1 MALPGLSYR
10 SWTCALK
17 NILPHVLPSPPFSP
31 LKSRFWCLMSDI
43 ENWFHG
49 LFQLNQTIQQ
59 TKISQNQCNCFLNKS
74 TFISNKKC
82 RQYGMIMG
90 KPTEMTTPQII
101 EIYKS
106 KSKKGLNIFAYIS
119 LFLLFFWYLLPHF
132 LLFKKFTSESLGGAA
147 LFAHPP

>member
-1 MALPGLSYR
+1 
-10 SWTCALK
+10 
-17 NILPHVLPSPPFSP
+17 
-31 LKSRFWCLMSDI
+31 
-43 ENWFHG
+43 
-49 LFQLNQTIQQ
+49 
-59 TKISQNQCNCFLNKS
+59 
-74 TFISNKKC
+74 
-82 RQYGMIMG
+82 MG